1 MATNPIGALPTAIPP
16 GVAGDPTAQQEY
28 MAALSKVIESLEK
41 RNEINYF
48 NVAGQFFDPGRT
60 GSFGESVG
68 RASAS
73 IGKDIEA
80 QRANAPTLAM
90 MRAQLAGQKYTL
102 ENDAKALN
110 IIADNLGID
119 PKNTQQT
126 LSSGNLS
133 QTQISRIPQLYPMI
147 ATLSP
152 TRAAMLKDV
161 FDMQVKGTDVG
172 IKQKEFEIKEGE
184 FKSRFDPDYVLP
196 SSTQKTPTAPA
207 AAPSAVQSS
216 AAPAQDNYRFE
227 NLSLGE
233 RERLAQKAQEL
244 GLINDLT
251 NRTDVADLFN
261 SMPIERRRSAFIQA
275 GLATDQTGKTEPAR
289 TGDVQVASAR
299 VSDRRPGETLVAYQ
313 ERKKAEAQAE
323 IDVYKK
329 SIESREATPQKKFD
343 LIAGYDKETVGTTNA
358 KLDNLYKMVNTEQ
371 GKRVMSLMN
380 KQGVLTAIAQGAES
394 GITTPIGSLS
404 APALEMLQKLKLNPE
419 DQNYARLIAQSI
431 SDLNMGVMKQG
442 KDIFGPQISV
452 YDAQK
457 MAEPGFKTT
466 DSSQVISTLVN
477 KFKIMNHFQG
487 EMNKAQ
493 QDYFE
498 RNPTAKTSQFFKSK
512 EFYEVADQYSKT
524 LRKLNEL
531 SVF

>member
-16 GVAGDPTAQQEY
+16 GIAGDPTAQQEY
-28 MAALSKVIESLEK
+28 MAALTKVIESLEK

-80 QRANAPTLAM
+80 QKANAPTLAM

-119 PKNTQQT
+119 PKSTQQT

-196 SSTQKTPTAPA
+196 SSNQKAPTAPA
-207 AAPSAVQSS
+207 AVPSSVQSS
-216 AAPAQDNYRFE
+216 TTPASDPYTFSK
-227 NLSLGE
+227 LSLNE
-233 RERLAQKAQEL
+233 RERLVNTAQEM
-244 GLINDLT
+244 GLISNVMA
-251 NRTDVADLFN
+251 RSDVADLFD
-261 SMPIERRRSAFIQA
+261 SMPFEKRKAAFIKA
-275 GLATDQTGKTEPAR
+275 GYPADDTVKAEAPR

-299 VSDRRPGETLVAYQ
+299 VSERRPGETLVAYQ
-313 ERKKAEAQAE
+313 ERKKAEAQAD
-323 IDVYKK
+323 IDIYKK

-343 LIAGYDKETVGTTNA
+343 LIAGYDAETVGTTNS
-358 KLDNLYKMVNTEQ
+358 KLDSLYKMVNTDM
-371 GKRVMSLMN
+371 GKKVMSLMN
-380 KQGVLTAIAQGAES
+380 QKGVLTAIAQGAES
-394 GITTPIGSLS
+394 GITTPIGSIS
-404 APALEMLQKLKLNPE
+404 APAQEMLNKLKLEPRE
-419 DQNYARLIAQSI
+419 QDYARLIAQTI

-457 MAEPGFKTT
+457 MAEPGFKST

-493 QDYFE
+493 QDYFD
-498 RNPTAKTSQFFKSK
+498 RNPTAKTSQFFRSK
-512 EFYEVADQYSKT
+512 EFYEVADQYTKT

>member
-1 MATNPIGALPTAIPP
+1 
-16 GVAGDPTAQQEY
+16 
-28 MAALSKVIESLEK
+28 
-41 RNEINYF
+41 
-48 NVAGQFFDPGRT
+48 
-60 GSFGESVG
+60 
-68 RASAS
+68 
-73 IGKDIEA
+73 
-80 QRANAPTLAM
+80 
-90 MRAQLAGQKYTL
+90 LAGQKYTL

-119 PKNTQQT
+119 PKSTQQT

-196 SSTQKTPTAPA
+196 SSNQKAPTAPA
-207 AAPSAVQSS
+207 AVPSSVQSS
-216 AAPAQDNYRFE
+216 TTPASDPYTFSK
-227 NLSLGE
+227 LSLDE
-233 RERLAQKAQEL
+233 RERLANTAQEL
-244 GLINDLT
+244 GLISNVMS
-251 NRTDVADLFN
+251 RSDVADLFD
-261 SMPIERRRSAFIQA
+261 SMPFEKRKAAFIKA
-275 GLATDQTGKTEPAR
+275 GYPADDTVKAEAPR

-299 VSDRRPGETLVAYQ
+299 VSERRPGETLVAYQ
-313 ERKKAEAQAE
+313 ERKKAEAQAD
-323 IDVYKK
+323 IDIYKK

-343 LIAGYDKETVGTTNA
+343 LIAGYDAETVGTTNA
-358 KLDNLYKMVNTEQ
+358 KLDSLYKMVNTDM
-371 GKRVMSLMN
+371 GKKVMSLMN
-380 KQGVLTAIAQGAES
+380 QKGVLTAIAQGAES
-394 GITTPIGSLS
+394 GITTPIGSIS
-404 APALEMLQKLKLNPE
+404 APAQEMLNKLKLEPRE
-419 DQNYARLIAQSI
+419 QDYARLIAQTI

-457 MAEPGFKTT
+457 MAEPGFKST

-493 QDYFE
+493 QDYFD
-498 RNPTAKTSQFFKSK
+498 RNPTAKTSQFFRSK
-512 EFYEVADQYSKT
+512 EFYEVADQYTKT

>member
-1 MATNPIGALPTAIPP
+1 MATNPIGALPAIPP
-16 GVAGDPTAQQEY
+16 SIASDPTAQQEY
-28 MAALSKVIESLEK
+28 MAALTKVIESLEK

-73 IGKDIEA
+73 IGKDIET
-80 QRANAPTLAM
+80 QKANAPTLAM

-119 PKNTQQT
+119 PKSTQQT

-196 SSTQKTPTAPA
+196 SSTQKTPTAP
-207 AAPSAVQSS
+207 SAVQSS

-227 NLSLGE
+227 NLTLGE
-233 RERLAQKAQEL
+233 RQRLAQKAQEL
-244 GLINDLT
+244 GLINDVT

-261 SMPIERRRSAFIQA
+261 SMPIERRRAAFTQA
-275 GLATDQTGKTEPAR
+275 GLTPDQAGATETSR
-289 TGDVQVASAR
+289 TGDVQVASSR

-313 ERKKAEAQAE
+313 ERKKAEAQAD
-323 IDVYKK
+323 IDIYKK

-358 KLDNLYKMVNTEQ
+358 KLDNLYKMVNTDM
-371 GKRVMSLMN
+371 GKKVMSLMN
-380 KQGVLTAIAQGAES
+380 QKGVLTAIAQGAES
-394 GITTPIGSLS
+394 GITTPIGSIS
-404 APALEMLQKLKLNPE
+404 APAQEMLNKLKLEPRE
-419 DQNYARLIAQSI
+419 QDYARLIAQTI

-457 MAEPGFKTT
+457 MAEPGFKST

-493 QDYFE
+493 QDYFD

>member
-1 MATNPIGALPTAIPP
+1 MATNQIGALPTAIPP
-16 GVAGDPTAQQEY
+16 GIAGDPTAQQEY
-28 MAALSKVIESLEK
+28 MAALTKVIESLEK

-90 MRAQLAGQKYTL
+90 MRAQLAGQKYAL
-102 ENDAKALN
+102 DNDAKALN

-119 PKNTQQT
+119 PQRTEQT
-126 LSSGNLS
+126 LNTGNLS
-133 QTQISRIPQLYPMI
+133 QSEISKIIKVFPRIQ
-147 ATLSP
+147 ALSP
-152 TRAAMLKDV
+152 TRAAMLKDL
-161 FDMQVKGTDVG
+161 FEMQVKGADVN
-172 IKQKEFEIKEGE
+172 IKQGE
-184 FKSRFDPDYVLP
+184 FDIKRDEFGAKYDPDFVLNKPKTTLPATTP
-196 SSTQKTPTAPA
+196 SS
-207 AAPSAVQSS
+207 VQSS
-216 AAPAQDNYRFE
+216 TTPASDPYTFSK
-227 NLSLGE
+227 LSLNE
-233 RERLAQKAQEL
+233 RERLVNTAQEM
-244 GLINDLT
+244 GLISNVMA
-251 NRTDVADLFN
+251 RSDVADLFD
-261 SMPIERRRSAFIQA
+261 SMPFEKRKAAFIKA
-275 GLATDQTGKTEPAR
+275 GYPADDTVKIETAPR

-299 VSDRRPGETLVAYQ
+299 ISERRPGETLVAYQ
-313 ERKKAEAQAE
+313 ERKKAEAQAD
-323 IDVYKK
+323 IDIYKK

-343 LIAGYDKETVGTTNA
+343 LIAGYDAETVGTTNA
-358 KLDNLYKMVNTEQ
+358 KLDSLYKMVNTDM
-371 GKRVMSLMN
+371 GKKVMSLMN
-380 KQGVLTAIAQGAES
+380 QKGVLTAIAQGAES
-394 GITTPIGSLS
+394 GITTPIGSIS
-404 APALEMLQKLKLNPE
+404 APAQEMLNKLKLEPRE
-419 DQNYARLIAQSI
+419 QDYARLIAQTI

-457 MAEPGFKTT
+457 MAEPGFKST

-493 QDYFE
+493 QDYFD

-512 EFYEVADQYSKT
+512 EFYEVADQYTKT

>member
-16 GVAGDPTAQQEY
+16 GIAGDPTAQQEY
-28 MAALSKVIESLEK
+28 MAALTKVIESLEK

-80 QRANAPTLAM
+80 QKANAPTLAM

-119 PKNTQQT
+119 PKSTQQT

-172 IKQKEFEIKEGE
+172 IKQGE
-184 FKSRFDPDYVLP
+184 FDIKKDEFGAKYDPDFTIKP
-196 SSTQKTPTAPA
+196 KTTAPVTP

-227 NLSLGE
+227 NLTLSE
-233 RERLAQKAQEL
+233 RQRLAQKAQEL
-244 GLINDLT
+244 GLINDVT

-261 SMPIERRRSAFIQA
+261 SMPIERRRAAFTQA
-275 GLATDQTGKTEPAR
+275 GLTPDQAGATETSR
-289 TGDVQVASAR
+289 TGDVQVASSR

-313 ERKKAEAQAE
+313 ERKKAEAQAD
-323 IDVYKK
+323 IDIYKK

-358 KLDNLYKMVNTEQ
+358 KLDNLYKMVNTDM
-371 GKRVMSLMN
+371 GKKVMSLMN
-380 KQGVLTAIAQGAES
+380 QKGVLTAIAQGAES
-394 GITTPIGSLS
+394 GITTPIGSIS
-404 APALEMLQKLKLNPE
+404 APAQEMLNKLKLEPRE
-419 DQNYARLIAQSI
+419 QDYARLIAQTI

-457 MAEPGFKTT
+457 MAEPGFKST

-493 QDYFE
+493 QDYFD

>member
-1 MATNPIGALPTAIPP
+1 MATNPLGALPTAIPP
-16 GVAGDPTAQQEY
+16 GIAGDPNAQQEY

-73 IGKDIEA
+73 VGKDIEA

-102 ENDAKALN
+102 SNDAKALQ

-119 PKNTQQT
+119 PQNAEKAI
-126 LSSGNLS
+126 SSGDLS
-133 QTQISRIPQLYPMI
+133 QTQISRIPQLYPLI

-152 TRAAMLKDV
+152 ARAGMLKDM
-161 FDMQVKGTDVG
+161 FDMRVKGADVN
-172 IKQKEFEIKEGE
+172 IKQGE
-184 FKSRFDPDYVLP
+184 FDIKKDEFGAKYDPDFTIQP
-196 SSTQKTPTAPA
+196 KTTAPA
-207 AAPSAVQSS
+207 APIVSRVQSS
-216 AAPAQDNYRFE
+216 TAPASDNYRFE
-227 NLSLGE
+227 NLTLGE
-233 RERLAQKAQEL
+233 RDRLVETSKSL
-244 GLINDLT
+244 GLITDVT
-251 NRTDVADLFN
+251 KRTDVADLFN
-261 SMPIERRRSAFIQA
+261 AMPIERRRSAFSQA
-275 GLATDQTGKTEPAR
+275 GLTPDQTGATEAPR
-289 TGDVQVASAR
+289 TGDAQVASAR
-299 VSDRRPGETLVAYQ
+299 GSERRPGETLVGYQ
-313 ERKKAEAQAE
+313 ERKKQESQAE
-323 IDVYKK
+323 IDVFKE
-329 SIESREATPQKKFD
+329 SIKSREATPQKKFD
-343 LIAGYDKETVGTTNA
+343 LIAGYDAATVGTTNA
-358 KLDNLYKMVNTEQ
+358 NLDNLYNMVNTVKGQ
-371 GKRVMSLMN
+371 KVMSLLN
-380 KQGVLTAIAQGAES
+380 KQGIIPALAQGAES

-404 APALEMLQKLKLNPE
+404 APALEILQKLNLKPDE
-419 DQNYARLIAQSI
+419 QNLARMIAQSI

-466 DSSQVISTLVN
+466 DSSKVISSLVN

-493 QDYFE
+493 QDFFD
-498 RNPTAKTSQFFKSK
+498 RNQTAKTSQFFRSK
-512 EFYEVADQYSKT
+512 EFNEVADQYTKT

>member
-16 GVAGDPTAQQEY
+16 GIAGDPNAQQEY
-28 MAALSKVIESLEK
+28 MAALTKVIESLEK

-73 IGKDIEA
+73 VGKDIEA
-80 QRANAPTLAM
+80 QKANAPTLAM

-102 ENDAKALN
+102 SNDAKALQ
-110 IIADNLGID
+110 IIGDNLGID
-119 PKNTQQT
+119 PQNAEKTI
-126 LSSGNLS
+126 SSGNLS

-152 TRAAMLKDV
+152 TRAAMLKDM
-161 FDMQVKGTDVG
+161 FEMQVKGTDIG
-172 IKQKEFEIKEGE
+172 IKEKKLGLEESEFGAKY
-184 FKSRFDPDYVLP
+184 DPNFTLKPNTSV
-196 SSTQKTPTAPA
+196 PA
-207 AAPSAVQSS
+207 APIVPKVQSS

-227 NLSLGE
+227 NLTLDE
-233 RERLAQKAQEL
+233 RDRLAETSKSL
-244 GLINDLT
+244 GLITDVT
-251 NRTDVADLFN
+251 KRTDVADLFN
-261 SMPIERRRSAFIQA
+261 SMPIERRRAAFSQA
-275 GLATDQTGKTEPAR
+275 GLTPDQTGATETSR
-289 TGDVQVASAR
+289 TGDVQVARSR
-299 VSDRRPGETLVAYQ
+299 GSDRRPGETLVAYQ
-313 ERKKAEAQAE
+313 DRKKAESQAE

-343 LIAGYDKETVGTTNA
+343 LIAGYDAETVGTTNT
-358 KLDNLYKMVNTEQ
+358 KLDSLYKMVNTDM
-371 GKRVMSLMN
+371 GKKVMSLMN
-380 KQGVLTAIAQGAES
+380 QRGVLTAIAQGAES
-394 GITTPIGSLS
+394 GITTPIGSIS
-404 APALEMLQKLKLNPE
+404 APAQEMLNKLKLEPKE
-419 DQNYARLIAQSI
+419 QDYARLIAQTI

-466 DSSQVISTLVN
+466 DSSQVVSTLVN

-493 QDYFE
+493 QEYFD

-512 EFYEVADQYSKT
+512 EFYEVADQYTKT

>member
-1 MATNPIGALPTAIPP
+1 MATNPIGALPAIPP
-16 GVAGDPTAQQEY
+16 SIASDPTAQQEY
-28 MAALSKVIESLEK
+28 MAALTKVIESLEK

-80 QRANAPTLAM
+80 QKANAPTLAM

-119 PKNTQQT
+119 PKSTQQT

-196 SSTQKTPTAPA
+196 SSTQKTPTAP
-207 AAPSAVQSS
+207 SAVQSS

-227 NLSLGE
+227 NLTLGE
-233 RERLAQKAQEL
+233 RQRLAQKAQEL
-244 GLINDLT
+244 GLINDVT

-261 SMPIERRRSAFIQA
+261 SMPIERRRAAFTQA
-275 GLATDQTGKTEPAR
+275 GLTPDQTGATETSR
-289 TGDVQVASAR
+289 TGDVQVASSR

-313 ERKKAEAQAE
+313 ERKKAEAQAD
-323 IDVYKK
+323 IDIYKK

-358 KLDNLYKMVNTEQ
+358 KLDNLYKMVNTDM
-371 GKRVMSLMN
+371 GKKVMSLMN
-380 KQGVLTAIAQGAES
+380 QKGVLTAIAQGAES
-394 GITTPIGSLS
+394 GITTPIGSIS
-404 APALEMLQKLKLNPE
+404 APAQEMLNKLKLEPKE
-419 DQNYARLIAQSI
+419 QDYARLIAQTI

-457 MAEPGFKTT
+457 MAEPGFKST

-493 QDYFE
+493 QDYFD

>member
-1 MATNPIGALPTAIPP
+1 MATNPLGALPTAIPP
-16 GVAGDPTAQQEY
+16 GIAGDPNAQQEY

-73 IGKDIEA
+73 VGKDVEA

-90 MRAQLAGQKYTL
+90 MRAQLAGQKYTIQ
-102 ENDAKALN
+102 NDAKALN
-110 IIADNLGID
+110 MIFDNLDID
-119 PKNTQQT
+119 PQNGQQT

-133 QTQISRIPQLYPMI
+133 QTQLSRIPQLYPRIFM
-147 ATLSP
+147 LSP
-152 TRAAMLKDV
+152 ARAGMLKDM
-161 FDMQVKGTDVG
+161 FDMQVKGTDID
-172 IKQKEFEIKEGE
+172 IKQKKFGLEEIESKA
-184 FKSRFDPDYVLP
+184 KYDPDFTIQP
-196 SSTQKTPTAPA
+196 KTTAPA
-207 AAPSAVQSS
+207 APIVPRVQSS
-216 AAPAQDNYRFE
+216 TTPASDPYTFSK
-227 NLSLGE
+227 LSLNE
-233 RERLAQKAQEL
+233 RERLANTAQEM
-244 GLINDLT
+244 GLIT
-251 NRTDVADLFN
+251 NVMERPDVADLFDK
-261 SMPIERRRSAFIQA
+261 MPFEKRKAAFAKAGYPTDQA
-275 GLATDQTGKTEPAR
+275 GTTEAPR

-313 ERKKAEAQAE
+313 ERKKQESQAE
-323 IDVYKK
+323 IDIYKK
-329 SIESREATPQKKFD
+329 SAESREATPQKKFD
-343 LIAGYDKETVGTTNA
+343 LIAGYDSSTVGTTNA
-358 KLDNLYKMVNTEQ
+358 NLDNLYNMVNTKKGQ
-371 GKRVMSLMN
+371 HVMSQLN
-380 KQGVLTAIAQGAES
+380 KQGIIPALAQGAES

-404 APALEMLQKLKLNPE
+404 APALEILQKLNLKPDE
-419 DQNYARLIAQSI
+419 QNLARMIAQSI

-466 DSSQVISTLVN
+466 DSSKVISSLVN

-493 QDYFE
+493 QDYFD
-498 RNPTAKTSQFFKSK
+498 RNPTAKTSQFFRSK
-512 EFYEVADQYSKT
+512 EFNEVADQYTKT

>member
-1 MATNPIGALPTAIPP
+1 MATNPIGALPAIPP
-16 GVAGDPTAQQEY
+16 SIAGDPTAQQEY
-28 MAALSKVIESLEK
+28 MAALTKVIESLEK

-152 TRAAMLKDV
+152 TRAAMLKDM
-161 FDMQVKGTDVG
+161 FEMQVKGADVN
-172 IKQKEFEIKEGE
+172 IKQGE
-184 FKSRFDPDYVLP
+184 FDIKRDEFGAKYDPDFVLNKPKTTSPATAP
-196 SSTQKTPTAPA
+196 SS
-207 AAPSAVQSS
+207 VQSS
-216 AAPAQDNYRFE
+216 TTPASDPYTFSK
-227 NLSLGE
+227 LSLNE
-233 RERLAQKAQEL
+233 RERLVNTAQEM
-244 GLINDLT
+244 GLISNVMA
-251 NRTDVADLFN
+251 RSDVADLFD
-261 SMPIERRRSAFIQA
+261 SMPFEKRKAAFIKA
-275 GLATDQTGKTEPAR
+275 GYPADDTVKVETAPR

-299 VSDRRPGETLVAYQ
+299 VSERRPGETLVAYQ
-313 ERKKAEAQAE
+313 ERKKAEAQAD
-323 IDVYKK
+323 IDIYKK

-343 LIAGYDKETVGTTNA
+343 LIAGYDAETVGTTNS
-358 KLDNLYKMVNTEQ
+358 KLDSLYKMVNTDM
-371 GKRVMSLMN
+371 GKKVMSLMN
-380 KQGVLTAIAQGAES
+380 QKGVLTAIAQGAES
-394 GITTPIGSLS
+394 GITTPIGSIS
-404 APALEMLQKLKLNPE
+404 APAQEMLNKLKLEPKE
-419 DQNYARLIAQSI
+419 QDYARLIAQTI

-457 MAEPGFKTT
+457 MAEPGFKST

-493 QDYFE
+493 QDYFD
-498 RNPTAKTSQFFKSK
+498 RNPTAKTSQFFRSK
-512 EFYEVADQYSKT
+512 EFYEVADQYTKT

>member
-16 GVAGDPTAQQEY
+16 GIAGDPTAQQEY
-28 MAALSKVIESLEK
+28 MAALTKVIESLEK

-119 PKNTQQT
+119 PKSTQQT

-152 TRAAMLKDV
+152 TRAAMLKDM
-161 FDMQVKGTDVG
+161 FEMQVKGADVG
-172 IKQKEFEIKEGE
+172 IKQGE
-184 FKSRFDPDYVLP
+184 FDIKKDEFGAKYDPDFNIKP
-196 SSTQKTPTAPA
+196 KTTAPA
-207 AAPSAVQSS
+207 ATSSVQSS
-216 AAPAQDNYRFE
+216 AAPASDPYTFSK
-227 NLSLGE
+227 LSLNE
-233 RERLAQKAQEL
+233 REKLANTAQEM
-244 GLINDLT
+244 GLISNVMA
-251 NRTDVADLFN
+251 RSDVADLFD
-261 SMPIERRRSAFIQA
+261 SMPFEKRKAAFIKA
-275 GLATDQTGKTEPAR
+275 GYPADDTVKAEAPR

-299 VSDRRPGETLVAYQ
+299 VSERRPGETLVAYQ
-313 ERKKAEAQAE
+313 ERKKAEAQAD
-323 IDVYKK
+323 IDIYKK

-343 LIAGYDKETVGTTNA
+343 LIAGYDAETVGTTNS
-358 KLDNLYKMVNTEQ
+358 KLDSLYKMVNTDM
-371 GKRVMSLMN
+371 GKKVMSLMN
-380 KQGVLTAIAQGAES
+380 QKGVLTAIAQGAES
-394 GITTPIGSLS
+394 GITTPIGSIS
-404 APALEMLQKLKLNPE
+404 APAQEMLNKLKLEPRE
-419 DQNYARLIAQSI
+419 QDYARLIAQAI

-457 MAEPGFKTT
+457 MAEPGFKST

-493 QDYFE
+493 QDYFD
-498 RNPTAKTSQFFKSK
+498 RNPTAKTSQFFRSK
-512 EFYEVADQYSKT
+512 EFYEVADQYTKT

>member
-1 MATNPIGALPTAIPP
+1 MATNPIGALPAIPP
-16 GVAGDPTAQQEY
+16 SIASDPTAQQEY
-28 MAALSKVIESLEK
+28 MAALTKVIESLEK

-80 QRANAPTLAM
+80 QKANAPTLAM

-119 PKNTQQT
+119 PKSAQQT
-126 LSSGNLS
+126 LNSGNLS

-196 SSTQKTPTAPA
+196 SSTQKTPTA
-207 AAPSAVQSS
+207 APSAVQSS
-216 AAPAQDNYRFE
+216 AAPASDPYTFSK
-227 NLSLGE
+227 LSLNE
-233 RERLAQKAQEL
+233 RERLANTAQEL
-244 GLINDLT
+244 GLISNVMS
-251 NRTDVADLFN
+251 RSDVADLFD
-261 SMPIERRRSAFIQA
+261 SMPFEKRKAAFIKA
-275 GLATDQTGKTEPAR
+275 GYSTDDTAKTETSR
-289 TGDVQVASAR
+289 TGDVQVASSR

-313 ERKKAEAQAE
+313 ERKKAEAQAD
-323 IDVYKK
+323 IDIYKK

-358 KLDNLYKMVNTEQ
+358 KLDNLYKMVNTDM
-371 GKRVMSLMN
+371 GKKVMSLMN
-380 KQGVLTAIAQGAES
+380 QKGVLTAIAQGAES
-394 GITTPIGSLS
+394 GITTPIGSIS
-404 APALEMLQKLKLNPE
+404 APAQEMLNKLKLEPRE
-419 DQNYARLIAQSI
+419 QDYARLIAQTI

-457 MAEPGFKTT
+457 MAEPGFKST

-477 KFKIMNHFQG
+477 KFKIMNYFQG

-493 QDYFE
+493 QDYFD

>member
-16 GVAGDPTAQQEY
+16 GIAGDPNAQQEY

-73 IGKDIEA
+73 VGKDIEA
-80 QRANAPTLAM
+80 QKANAPTLAM

-102 ENDAKALN
+102 SNDAKALQ
-110 IIADNLGID
+110 IINDNLLGVD
-119 PKNTQQT
+119 PQSAEKV

-133 QTQISRIPQLYPMI
+133 QTQISRIPQLYPLI
-147 ATLSP
+147 KELSP
-152 TRAAMLKDV
+152 ARAGTLKDI
-161 FDMQVKGTDVG
+161 FDMHVKGEDVN
-172 IKQKEFEIKEGE
+172 IKRGE
-184 FKSRFDPDYVLP
+184 FDIKRDDFRARYDPDFSLQP
-196 SSTQKTPTAPA
+196 KTTAPA
-207 AAPSAVQSS
+207 APITPRVQSS
-216 AAPAQDNYRFE
+216 TTPASDPYTFSK
-227 NLSLGE
+227 LSLNE
-233 RERLAQKAQEL
+233 RERLANTAQEM
-244 GLINDLT
+244 GLIT
-251 NRTDVADLFN
+251 NVMARSDVADLFD
-261 SMPIERRRSAFIQA
+261 SMPFEKRKAAFAKA
-275 GLATDQTGKTEPAR
+275 GYPTDDTVKTEAPR

-299 VSDRRPGETLVAYQ
+299 GSDRRPGETLVAYQ
-313 ERKKAEAQAE
+313 ERKKAESQAE
-323 IDVYKK
+323 IDIYKK
-329 SIESREATPQKKFD
+329 SAESREATPQKKFD
-343 LIAGYDKETVGTTNA
+343 LISGYDAATVGTTNA
-358 KLDNLYKMVNTEQ
+358 NLDNLYNMVNTVKGQ
-371 GKRVMSLMN
+371 KVMSQLN
-380 KQGVLTAIAQGAES
+380 KQGLIPALAQGAES

-404 APALEMLQKLKLNPE
+404 APALEILQKLNLKPDE
-419 DQNYARLIAQSI
+419 QNLARMIAQSI

-457 MAEPGFKTT
+457 MAEPGFKAT
-466 DSSQVISTLVN
+466 DSSKVISSLVN

-493 QDYFE
+493 QDYFD

-512 EFYEVADQYSKT
+512 EFNEISDQYTKT

>member
-16 GVAGDPTAQQEY
+16 GIAGDPTAQQEY
-28 MAALSKVIESLEK
+28 MAALTKVIESLEK

-80 QRANAPTLAM
+80 QKANAPTLAM

-110 IIADNLGID
+110 IIFDNLNID
-119 PKNTQQT
+119 PKDAQQT

-133 QTQISRIPQLYPMI
+133 QTQISKIPQLYPRI

-152 TRAAMLKDV
+152 TRAAMLKDI

-207 AAPSAVQSS
+207 AVKSSTAPV
-216 AAPAQDNYRFE
+216 QDNYRFE
-227 NLSLGE
+227 NLTLGE

-244 GLINDLT
+244 GLINDVT

-261 SMPIERRRSAFIQA
+261 SMPIERRRAAFTQA
-275 GLATDQTGKTEPAR
+275 GLTPDQTGATETSR
-289 TGDVQVASAR
+289 TGDVQVASSR

-313 ERKKAEAQAE
+313 ERKKAEAQAD
-323 IDVYKK
+323 IDIYKK

-358 KLDNLYKMVNTEQ
+358 KLDNLYKMVNTDM
-371 GKRVMSLMN
+371 GKKVMSLMN
-380 KQGVLTAIAQGAES
+380 QKGVLTAIAQGAES
-394 GITTPIGSLS
+394 GITTPIGSIS
-404 APALEMLQKLKLNPE
+404 APAQEMLNKLKLEPRE
-419 DQNYARLIAQSI
+419 QDYARLIAQTI

-457 MAEPGFKTT
+457 MAEPGFKST

-493 QDYFE
+493 QDYFD
-498 RNPTAKTSQFFKSK
+498 RNPTAKTSQFFRSK
-512 EFYEVADQYSKT
+512 EFFEVADQYTKT

>member
-16 GVAGDPTAQQEY
+16 GIAGDPTAQQEY
-28 MAALSKVIESLEK
+28 MAALTKVIESLEK

-80 QRANAPTLAM
+80 QKANAPTLAM

-119 PKNTQQT
+119 PKSTQQT

-152 TRAAMLKDV
+152 TRAAILKDL
-161 FDMQVKGTDVG
+161 FDMQVKGADVG
-172 IKQKEFEIKEGE
+172 IKQGE
-184 FKSRFDPDYVLP
+184 FDIKRDEFGAKYDPDFVLNKP
-196 SSTQKTPTAPA
+196 KTTSPA
-207 AAPSAVQSS
+207 SAPSAVQRST
-216 AAPAQDNYRFE
+216 APVQDNYRFE
-227 NLSLGE
+227 NLTLSE

-244 GLINDLT
+244 GLINDVT

-261 SMPIERRRSAFIQA
+261 SMPIERRRAAFTQA
-275 GLATDQTGKTEPAR
+275 GLTPDQAGATETSR

-299 VSDRRPGETLVAYQ
+299 VSERRPGETLVAYQ

-343 LIAGYDKETVGTTNA
+343 LISGYDAETVGTTNA
-358 KLDNLYKMVNTEQ
+358 KLDSLYKMVNTDM
-371 GKRVMSLMN
+371 GKKVMSLMN
-380 KQGVLTAIAQGAES
+380 QKGVLTAIAQGAES
-394 GITTPIGSLS
+394 GITTPIGSIS
-404 APALEMLQKLKLNPE
+404 APAQEMLNKLKLEPRE
-419 DQNYARLIAQSI
+419 QDYARLIAQTI

-457 MAEPGFKTT
+457 MAEPGFKST

-493 QDYFE
+493 QDYFD

-512 EFYEVADQYSKT
+512 EFYEVADQYTKT